1 MIKKISVMMLYI
13 AAITVMLAFSS
24 MAETTNLIQNGN
36 FETINKATGGVHPWM
51 PAGNSSVS
59 QSWIGNKYVSIANQ
73 GYSGNCIKIATRNDD
88 NPWIMQKIPV
98 VEDAVYEISTYL
110 KVTNRTSGYAYFKI
124 EFYDG
129 TKKLG
134 DSQAFAL
141 STGMHDW
148 YKISKTV
155 TAIKDAN
162 LMHLYLR
169 LMGNSESYWDNV
181 SCVMTKSPPVVVAEA
196 DNIFYYSDW
205 KNGFFTLTENK
216 NYPQIKGSICTVSL
230 KDKNGTSIK
239 TGNAIFKGK
248 YTFEF
253 DVSMLKNI
261 GETYTLEYV
270 CNSDNVAVAQ
280 GSKNVYRYN
289 RPSYIKDDNTFEINR
304 KKFFPV
310 IGFHVQPSDYDYC
323 VEAGI
328 NIVQY
333 SPGNANDKTILNRLD
348 ETHKKGIMAYI
359 SLGGLRTAERR
370 KHIVN
375 LVKKHPAVFAYMLSD
390 EPSLHGVDMDEIAET
405 YRMVRNNDTIHPTFI
420 IEAQT
425 YSSRYGDIAKYADIF
440 AVDPYPFGR
449 SKAMD
454 NPAKHVALAKEATQ
468 NKKPVMCINEIMTK
482 KWKPTASEI
491 RNMNYQALFA
501 GASGLGYYDVRD
513 VYGYNRGKYE
523 HMWQRESYKGIVT
536 FAENEMSQAFEVF
549 VLQKHKTVAS
559 KIEGD
564 VWYKCAD
571 TNAGIYC
578 VAINKTFAI
587 QKTKINLPV
596 GANKY
601 ICVVN
606 GTVPKNVSREGNRV
620 SVVLNGTEA
629 VAFIMTPEPSV
640 QAHCMSKH

>member
-1 MIKKISVMMLYI
+1 MGVSTIRS
-13 AAITVMLAFSS
+13 TS
-24 MAETTNLIQNGN
+24 ETANLIKNGD
-36 FETINKATGGVHPWM
+36 FENVSHAIGGVFPWI
-51 PAGNSSVS
+51 PAGNSFIS
-59 QSWIGNKYVSIANQ
+59 QSWIGNKYVSIVNQ
-73 GYSGNCIKIATRNDD
+73 GYSGNCIKIANRNDD
-88 NPWIMQKIPV
+88 NPWVMQKIPV

-134 DSQAFAL
+134 DSQAFVL
-141 STGMHDW
+141 SRGMHDW

-155 TAIKDAN
+155 TALKGAN

-181 SCVMTKSPPVVVAEA
+181 SCVMTMGPAAVIAET
-196 DNIFYYSDW
+196 DNILYYSDW
-205 KNGFFTLTENK
+205 EKGVFTLTENK
-216 NYPQIKGSICTVSL
+216 NYPQIKGSSCTVSM
-230 KDKNGTSIK
+230 KDKNGTPIK
-239 TGNAIFKGK
+239 TERVIFKNH

-261 GETYTLEYV
+261 GETYTIEYV
-270 CNSDNVAVAQ
+270 CKKDNENVAE
-280 GSKNVYRYN
+280 GSKTVYRYN
-289 RPSYIKDDNTFEINR
+289 RPLYVKDDNTFEING

-310 IGFHVQPSDYDYC
+310 MGYHVQPSDYDYC

-328 NIVQY
+328 NVIQY
-333 SPGNANDKTILNRLD
+333 FPRSDNDSKILSRLD
-348 ETHKKGIMAYI
+348 EMRKRGLLAFVALY
-359 SLGGLRTAERR
+359 GGLTAER
-370 KHIVN
+370 KEHIVN
-375 LVKKHPAVFAYMLSD
+375 LLKKHPAVFGYMLYD
-390 EPSLHGVDMDEIAET
+390 EPLINGADMNAIEKT
-405 YRMVRNNDTIHPTFI
+405 YRMIRKKDTIHPTYI
-420 IEAQT
+420 VEAQT
-425 YSSRYGDIAKYADIF
+425 ASSRYSEVAKYTDIF
-440 AVDPYPFGR
+440 TVDPYPFGR

-454 NPAKHVALAKEATQ
+454 NPAKHVALAKKATY

-482 KWKPTASEI
+482 KWRPTANEI

-501 GASGLGYYDVRD
+501 GADGIGYYDVRD
-513 VYGYNRGKYE
+513 VYGYNNGQYE
-523 HMWQRESYKGIVT
+523 HMWQRESYKGIVS
-536 FAENEMSQAFEVF
+536 FAKNEMSMAYEVF

-564 VWYKCAD
+564 VWYKCVD

-601 ICVVN
+601 ICVN
-606 GTVPKNVSREGNRV
+606 GTEPKNVSREENRV
-620 SVVLNGTEA
+620 SVALNGTEA
-629 VAFIMTPEPSV
+629 VAFTVSTKPQNASSCHKSMP
-640 QAHCMSKH
+640 